1 MHQEIFFAEQA
12 SFLENAP
19 ISHQLKLGGLLMTP
33 PKLEVFWKKMP
44 RWNPWFLPPLKKG
57 LYDWEPIGAENHSHH
72 QFGPPQKR
80 PEMTRSLEVED
91 HHFFS
96 SKNFQIMNL
105 CRALQECFVGDCF
118 FFYHFFWAS
127 RIARNLEWQTICFT
141 CFLLITLRDCRLV
154 PSTFSDTSGP
164 QMVPTYWWKT
174 QGLAALICSGPNVQ
188 PSFYHGKSPFFKT
201 IRRIFLIFSKS
212 PMVFGAWSRCQIPAA
227 MRLPFVAFGPPWP
240 SVWAWRVPPATATAW
255 RCCGGRPGPKAA
267 SARWPWRSASWRIAW
282 WRFIVIGMEIWGK
295 WRLDLFICYR
305 YLWNMNCNW
314 FCNLNSYCQRVKV
327 HFNGI
332 FSCIM
337 LLLNSPV
344 CYVLKGQCSI
354 TNFIV
359 RKGHG
364 HWVVLVAFLP
374 AIIQLNGASLPQNC

>member
-1 MHQEIFFAEQA
+1 MIFTTIKERVVW
-12 SFLENAP
+12 
-19 ISHQLKLGGLLMTP
+19 LGANRRWKPFSPPVWSTP
-33 PKLEVFWKKMP
+33 KKT
-44 RWNPWFLPPLKKG
+44 WNDQKSRSG
-57 LYDWEPIGAENHSHH
+57 
-72 QFGPPQKR
+72 GPPFLFFQKF
-80 PEMTRSLEVED
+80 PNHEFMPSLARM
-91 HHFFS
+91 FRWWLF
-96 SKNFQIMNL
+96 
-105 CRALQECFVGDCF
+105 F

-255 RCCGGRPGPKAA
+255 RCCGGRPGPKAT

-314 FCNLNSYCQRVKV
+314 FCNLN
-327 HFNGI
+327 
-332 FSCIM
+332 
-337 LLLNSPV
+337 
-344 CYVLKGQCSI
+344 
-354 TNFIV
+354 
-359 RKGHG
+359 
-364 HWVVLVAFLP
+364 
-374 AIIQLNGASLPQNC
+374 